1 MSVDSFKPE
10 VWNAGLLSV
19 LEKALVLAGVSN
31 RNYEGDIAN
40 FGDTVHI
47 TAVDD
52 VSIVDYTPNSDLPDP
67 EVLDTTD
74 QTLVIDK
81 AKAFNFYVDD
91 VDARQVRNDGALLA
105 EAGQRAA
112 FGLRDKVDL
121 HLRSIMAGGA
131 SNHIPSVDA
140 SSTAANVYDKVVVP
154 ASVALDEANVPEEMR
169 WLAISPA
176 TYGKLQ
182 LDDRFVKAAYSGTG
196 ALHTGY
202 VGDAGGLRIMKS
214 NNLGSPTTL
223 SSATVSGSSGAATLT
238 SSTAIFDSSQVGFVV
253 TGTGVATGAYIK
265 SVSADGK
272 TATLSANNTG
282 AVSSV
287 SLAAQ
292 GDLFIAGSTIATT
305 FAQQILK
312 TVAYSPEKR
321 FGDAIKGLHVW
332 GAKVVRAEALVSGV
346 VKNA

>member
-1 MSVDSFKPE
+1 MAVDSFKPE

-19 LEKALVLAGVSN
+19 LDKALVLGAVAN
-31 RNYEGDIAN
+31 TNYEGDISAY
-40 FGDTVHI
+40 GDTVHI

-52 VSIVDYTPNSDLPDP
+52 VSIVDYTPNTDLADA
-67 EVLDTTD
+67 EVLDTTE
-74 QTLVIDK
+74 QLLTIDK
-81 AKAFNFYVDD
+81 AKAFHFYVDD

-105 EAGQRAA
+105 EAGRRAA

-131 SNHIPSVDA
+131 QNHIASVDA
-140 SSTAANVYDKVVVP
+140 SSTASNVYDKVVVP
-154 ASVALDEANVPEEMR
+154 ASVALDEDNVPEEMR
-169 WLAISPA
+169 WLAVSPA
-176 TYGKLQ
+176 TYGRLQ
-182 LDDRFVKAAYSGTG
+182 LDDRFVKAAYSGNG

-202 VGDAGGLRIMKS
+202 VGDAGGFRIMKS
-214 NNLGSPTTL
+214 NNLSSPTTL
-223 SSATVSGSSGAATLT
+223 SAATVSGSSGAATLT

-253 TGTGVATGAYIK
+253 TGTGIAAGAYIK

-282 AVSSV
+282 SVTAV

-332 GAKVVRAEALVSGV
+332 GAKVVRGEALVSGV